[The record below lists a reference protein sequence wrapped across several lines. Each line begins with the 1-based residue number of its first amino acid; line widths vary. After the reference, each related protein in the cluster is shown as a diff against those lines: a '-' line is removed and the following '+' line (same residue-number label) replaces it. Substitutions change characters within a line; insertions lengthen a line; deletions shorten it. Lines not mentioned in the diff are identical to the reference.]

1 MMIGLQEIYFD
12 TTNTIKLN
20 PNNEKFDFRA
30 TNKDISDSEYPIDS
44 LKFLFQNYEMSS
56 IKQLLLIRDFSIDN
70 LNVKAFNNLLNL
82 KKLNICRINF
92 QNISFS
98 ELFCALQEYK
108 IKRMKLEEINI
119 SEKDIIFI
127 ATLRKLEYII
137 FDRCVIQKETKNW
150 LKFLF
155 FNEFYIIVQYYMG
168 DYYLSEDPIKFI
180 SEKFKTKYI
189 VIEKI

>member
-1 MMIGLQEIYFD
+1 
-12 TTNTIKLN
+12 
-20 PNNEKFDFRA
+20 
-30 TNKDISDSEYPIDS
+30 
-44 LKFLFQNYEMSS
+44 MSS
-56 IKQLLLIRDFSIDN
+56 IKQLLIRDFSIDN